1 MIAMKN
7 SKDILNNAI
16 EEVSE
21 KELMEVAGGKRVQ
34 VGLQLLLMTVQTQ
47 YSFVVNQNN
56 LDKWTKNFLFRL
68 SLGRI
73 FE

>member
-21 KELMEVAGGKRVQ
+21 KELMEVAGGKR
-34 VGLQLLLMTVQTQ
+34 GTGWFATITDDCRLSKLSIRLLLIKTILI
-47 YSFVVNQNN
+47 SGLKISC
-56 LDKWTKNFLFRL
+56 LDLV
-68 SLGRI
+68 
-73 FE
+73 

>member
-21 KELMEVAGGKRVQ
+21 KELMEVAGGKR
-34 VGLQLLLMTVQTQ
+34 GTGWFATITDDCPNLLLIKTILI
-47 YSFVVNQNN
+47 SGLKISC
-56 LDKWTKNFLFRL
+56 LDLV
-68 SLGRI
+68 
-73 FE
+73 

>member
-1 MIAMKN
+1 MKN

-21 KELMEVAGGKRVQ
+21 KELMEVAGGKR
-34 VGLQLLLMTVQTQ
+34 GTGWFATITDDCPN
-47 YSFVVNQNN
+47 SNQNN

>member
-21 KELMEVAGGKRVQ
+21 KELMEVVVVKEVQ